1 VVLEAYE
8 PEPTPIHLVHVPRS
22 QMLLKMRRFL
32 DYVAPRLRRS
42 LASINSA
49 D

>member
-22 QMLLKMRRFL
+22 QMPPRMPLPRSRSAAPQK
-32 DYVAPRLRRS
+32 VARV
-42 LASINSA
+42 